1 MNRAGLA
8 VTLTLA
14 VLVGS
19 IFGFYAQLDLDLAGL
34 FFNSDT
40 HMFNINGQP
49 WASYSRDASRWLVA
63 LLSAPAFIA
72 IGSKLLLP
80 RRRMLI
86 GGQKAAFLVL
96 TLALGPGIIANVV
109 FKDHWGRFR
118 PISVTEFGGADRFT
132 PWWDP
137 RGECSGNCSFVAG
150 EPAGMFWTLAP
161 AALAPPQWRLLA
173 YSAALAF
180 GATNGLLRMA
190 AGGHFFTDVLF
201 AGIFMYLVVWTVHGI
216 IFRWRTTRVSDDTI
230 ERALARTGLAMRNGL
245 VAVARSIGW
254 RTDEH

>member
-1 MNRAGLA
+1 MILA
-8 VTLTLA
+8 
-14 VLVGS
+14 
-19 IFGFYAQLDLDLAGL
+19 F
-34 FFNSDT
+34 
-40 HMFNINGQP
+40 
-49 WASYSRDASRWLVA
+49 
-63 LLSAPAFIA
+63 
-72 IGSKLLLP
+72 SKL
-80 RRRMLI
+80 
-86 GGQKAAFLVL
+86 GYKTGQKAAFLVL
-96 TLALGPGIIANVV
+96 TLAVGPGIIANVI

-216 IFRWRTTRVSDDTI
+216 IFRWRTTRVSNDTI